1 MQGQTNYAKNFVREL
16 MYPQAFRSGNQVVFF
31 YTWLGVSPETFAGN
45 EYGDMFASETQF
57 DLFKRE
63 NWF

>member
-1 MQGQTNYAKNFVREL
+1 

-31 YTWLGVSPETFAGN
+31 CTWLGVSPETFAGN